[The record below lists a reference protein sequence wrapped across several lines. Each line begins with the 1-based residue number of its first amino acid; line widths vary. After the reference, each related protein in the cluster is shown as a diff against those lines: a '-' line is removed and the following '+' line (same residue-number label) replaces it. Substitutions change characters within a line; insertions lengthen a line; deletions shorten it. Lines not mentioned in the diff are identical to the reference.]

1 MLSVFVIAI
10 LIGILSSMT
19 GLGGGFIIVP
29 TLVLLFN
36 LPIKIAIGTSTLVI
50 TFVGLSSAISYRRK
64 KLLDTNLVIPLAIG
78 IIMGAQIGALLTAPI
93 PGDVLKKLI
102 GVLFIFISVIMILG
116 RERNKEENYNISK
129 ALLIFF
135 GFLIGIYSG
144 LFGMGGG
151 VLMVPLLNLLGVP
164 ILFSVSSSA
173 IVTFFAGLSG
183 ATRHLLMDQVDIV
196 IGLSASLGV
205 IIGAQIGPNIA
216 VKLKPN
222 TLKSFFALMIAVI
235 GVIMLIRP

>member
-1 MLSVFVIAI
+1 
-10 LIGILSSMT
+10 
-19 GLGGGFIIVP
+19 
-29 TLVLLFN
+29 
-36 LPIKIAIGTSTLVI
+36 
-50 TFVGLSSAISYRRK
+50 
-64 KLLDTNLVIPLAIG
+64 
-78 IIMGAQIGALLTAPI
+78 MGAQIGALLTAPI

-222 TLKSFFALMIAVI
+222 TLKAFFALMIAVI